1 MFERFTASARH
12 VVEGAQGQ
20 ARQLRAPYIGTEH
33 LLLALLEPGAGVAQA
48 VLHEAGVN
56 ADRVREDIH
65 RVVGTVP
72 GVLTDE
78 DAAALRTIGIDL
90 HAVLGRTAGVR
101 LRGLGRRPSRPD
113 RARRRRGRSSRGG
126 RRARDRFLRL
136 PVGARHPRRAVLSA
150 RDGRAARRA
159 GRRRL
164 HRRVGRSSGPARR
177 QSEPSARHPAAQ
189 GPHLQRAAGNRGVHR
204 AALRPLRPEPRRLR
218 ARSSSRLT
226 RAAGP
231 ARPPRRRQPWRCRTR
246 PRHR

>member
-90 HAVLGRTAGVR
+90 HAVLGRIEAS
-101 LRGLGRRPSRPD
+101 LGPEALAP
-113 RARRRRGRSSRGG
+113 
-126 RRARDRFLRL
+126 
-136 PVGARHPRRAVLSA
+136 P
-150 RDGRAARRA
+150 
-159 GRRRL
+159 
-164 HRRVGRSSGPARR
+164 PA
-177 QSEPSARHPAAQ
+177 S
-189 GPHLQRAAGNRGVHR
+189 
-204 AALRPLRPEPRRLR
+204 EPRRSL
-218 ARSSSRLT
+218 L
-226 RAAGP
+226 
-231 ARPPRRRQPWRCRTR
+231 RCRPSIGPSRGFGPRAKKVLKLSLREALALRQNPIR
-246 PRHR
+246 PEHILLGLLREGSGLAAQVLTDAGLDLGQLRQATLAAVHNAA